1 MSSGNVRIDDVN
13 IISYIHC
20 VDNIEATMPHHED
33 GDRVLRDV
41 TINLRAKRG
50 QRALIDKAAAA
61 LGKNRSDFMLEAAC
75 REAESVLL
83 DRRYLALD
91 EATFRRFMDELDRPP
106 AANARLRGTL
116 STKAPWEV

>member
-1 MSSGNVRIDDVN
+1 
-13 IISYIHC
+13 
-20 VDNIEATMPHHED
+20 MPHHED

-83 DRRYLALD
+83 DRRYFALD
-91 EATFRRFMDELDRPP
+91 EAAFRRFMDELDRNQWGQNPLINERWAGRVAIP
-106 AANARLRGTL
+106 KIKSQSSPTSSITPGTR
-116 STKAPWEV
+116 

>member
-1 MSSGNVRIDDVN
+1 MSPGNARIDDVN
-13 IISYIHC
+13 IISYIHR
-20 VDNIEATMPHHED
+20 VDNLEKTMPHREG

-91 EATFRRFMDELDRPP
+91 EAAFRRFMDALDRPP
-106 AANARLRGTL
+106 AANAGLRETL
-116 STKAPWEV
+116 SKMALRE

>member
-1 MSSGNVRIDDVN
+1 
-13 IISYIHC
+13 
-20 VDNIEATMPHHED
+20 MPHREG

-83 DRRYLALD
+83 DRRYFALD
-91 EATFRRFMDELDRPP
+91 AAAFRRFMDELDRPP
-106 AANARLRGTL
+106 VANPRLQGTL
-116 STKAPWEV
+116 SARAPWEV